1 MLKRSAVLSN
11 SEELQIVEF
20 GYEDT
25 GKLSE
30 AYMGIWNFYV
40 IIYVLE
46 GAGYFNGERLEAGE
60 GFITK
65 PLNRVN
71 YFSDARNPWKCFW
84 IVLDGNSVEGIC
96 KKYMSPNIKDVF
108 TYDFR
113 FGLADFIGT
122 HFMTKEILTETH
134 ALYLFFY
141 LMSKHETRN
150 MSDKNLYVEQAKIFI
165 HLYFG
170 KSITVKDIAAAVKV
184 SDRYLYNLFIKHL
197 NISPKQ
203 MLSDVRIRRAETLLS
218 RTDLPI
224 SEVSEAVGYSDP
236 LAFSRFFSKVR
247 GISPSAFRNEIK
259 KKPTAEI
266 I

>member
-11 SEELQIVEF
+11 SEDFQVVEF

-25 GKLSE
+25 GRISE
-30 AYMGIWNFYV
+30 AYLGRWNFHV

-46 GAGYFNGERLEAGE
+46 GAGYFNGERIEAGE
-60 GFITK
+60 GFITT
-65 PLNRVN
+65 PLERTD
-71 YFSDARNPWKCFW
+71 YFSDNENPWKCFW
-84 IVLDGNSVEGIC
+84 IAVDGNSAENIC
-96 KKYMSPNIKDVF
+96 KKYIAPNEKHVF
-108 TYDFR
+108 SYDFR

-122 HFMTKEILTETH
+122 HFMNKEILTETH

-170 KSITVKDIAAAVKV
+170 KSITVKDVAAAVKL

-197 NISPKQ
+197 GISPKQ
-203 MLSDVRIRRAETLLS
+203 MLNDVRIRRAEVLLS
-218 RTDLPI
+218 RTKLPVG
-224 SEVSEAVGYSDP
+224 EVAQAVGYSDA
-236 LAFSRFFSKVR
+236 LAFSRFFSKVK
-247 GISPSAFRNEIK
+247 GISPSSFRNK
-259 KKPTAEI
+259 NQKNPTAEI